1 MLDGPD
7 EIENLYFHHVVW
19 RKSVTNYTSVYI
31 QSALQYC
38 SSKTVITS
46 IFSSCCSDEC
56 KNLELI

>member
-38 SSKTVITS
+38 SSKTVIT
-46 IFSSCCSDEC
+46 
-56 KNLELI
+56 